1 MKRILSALIITLLL
15 FLSSAN
21 LVFAQEAGTLL
32 PETEKTDVDCIQLF
46 KPLDIG
52 VYKIEGQTEEVTARE
67 WFASLSGAERN
78 DFLAC
83 AIKFG
88 KIKFWMIPFY
98 IVYFIEFVIGISGL
112 VAVLFLVVGGF
123 QLIMSGASEGQEKA
137 KNTIKYAL
145 MGMVVVLVAWVLV
158 NLVQFA
164 ITI

>member
-1 MKRILSALIITLLL
+1 MKRILSALIIALLL
-15 FLSSAN
+15 FLGSAN

-32 PETEKTDVDCIQLF
+32 PETKVTDCNLQVKIYESGVF
-46 KPLDIG
+46 ELDG
-52 VYKIEGQTEEVTARE
+52 EVVTARK
-67 WFASLSGAERN
+67 WFASKTNESKN
-78 DFLAC
+78 NFLAC
-83 AIKFG
+83 AIKTG

-145 MGMVVVLVAWVLV
+145 IGMVVVLVAWVLV

>member
-1 MKRILSALIITLLL
+1 MKRILSALIVTLLL

-32 PETEKTDVDCIQLF
+32 PETKVVDCSLEVGV
-46 KPLDIG
+46 LDIG
-52 VYKIEGQTEEVTARE
+52 DFKIDDEQVTPRE
-67 WFASLSGAERN
+67 WFASKSNEAKN
-78 DFLAC
+78 DLLAC
-83 AIKFG
+83 AIKTG

-98 IVYFIEFVIGISGL
+98 IVYFIEFIIGISGL

-145 MGMVVVLVAWVLV
+145 IGMVVVLVAWVIV

-164 ITI
+164 ITF